1 MYAVRLE
8 EGRVVW
14 RVLLMQDRTNSPEWP
29 HTKRKGFLTKEH
41 KKEFKRTLELEL
53 KRNY

>member
-1 MYAVRLE
+1 MSAVRQE

-29 HTKRKGFLTKEH
+29 HTKRKGFLTDERKT
-41 KKEFKRTLELEL
+41 EFKCTLEL